1 MTTTRSTLLPATL
14 KSPAAARQFVRDAI
28 TESGIAVDV
37 DDATIAVSEIVSN
50 VVCHAGTSMR
60 LDVDAGPALR
70 VAVTDSRPDL
80 QLPVRTESG
89 LLATGGRGLFVVGV
103 LVSRWGQSRDERT
116 KTKTVWFEIDPR
128 RRPG

>member
-1 MTTTRSTLLPATL
+1 VTTTRSTLLPATL

-80 QLPVRTESG
+80 QLPVHTESG

-103 LVSRWGQSRDERT
+103 LVSRWGQSRDARM

-128 RRPG
+128 TRPG

>member
-1 MTTTRSTLLPATL
+1 MTTTRSTSLPATL

-60 LDVDAGPALR
+60 LDVDAGRALR
-70 VAVTDSRPDL
+70 VAVTDCRPDL
-80 QLPVRTESG
+80 QLPVHTGSE
-89 LLATGGRGLFVVGV
+89 LFATGGRGLYVVGV
-103 LVSRWGQSRDERT
+103 LASRWGQSRDDER
-116 KTKTVWFEIDPR
+116 TKTVWFEIDPR
-128 RRPG
+128 VQPV

>member
-60 LDVDAGPALR
+60 LDVDAGRALR
-70 VAVTDSRPDL
+70 VAVTDCRPDL
-80 QLPVRTESG
+80 QLPVHTGSE
-89 LLATGGRGLFVVGV
+89 LFATGGRGLYVVGV
-103 LVSRWGQSRDERT
+103 LASRWGQSRDDER
-116 KTKTVWFEIDPR
+116 TKTVWFEIDPR
-128 RRPG
+128 VQPV

>member
-60 LDVDAGPALR
+60 LDVDAGRALR
-70 VAVTDSRPDL
+70 VAVTDCRPDL
-80 QLPVRTESG
+80 QLPVHTGSEPF
-89 LLATGGRGLFVVGV
+89 ATGGRGLYV
-103 LVSRWGQSRDERT
+103 LGELASRWGQSRDDE
-116 KTKTVWFEIDPR
+116 KTKTIWFEIDPR
-128 RRPG
+128 VLPI